1 LQKQVESQIQTLG
14 SRSTNAQKVIHYL
27 YQRPIIDAAKVGAVR
42 ETSPAS
48 AYKLI
53 GDLVQFGILEEITGR
68 KRGKQY
74 IFMAYLRLFN

>member
-1 LQKQVESQIQTLG
+1 VESQIQTLG
-14 SRSTNAQKVIHYL
+14 SRTTNAQKVIHYL
-27 YQRPIIDAAKVGAVR
+27 YQRPIIDAVKVGSVT

-53 GDLVQFGILEEITGR
+53 ADLVKFGILEEITGG

-74 IFMAYLRLFN
+74 MFMAYLRLFN